1 MSGDAVV
8 KKPPTTMS
16 GKGKKSAEE
25 TIAGFNA
32 LRTEQRQVAS
42 KIFELENDLNEHRV
56 VIETLKEVDGGRK
69 CYRMIGGILVE
80 GTVKEI
86 LPNLQTNSDQLKQ
99 TIDILNTKLV
109 EKGKEIVD
117 YKEKNNIQFQVPE
130 KILEEDES
138 GADGSEPS
146 NTSAI
151 DSSSKGV
158 LLSDKT

>member
-1 MSGDAVV
+1 
-8 KKPPTTMS
+8 
-16 GKGKKSAEE
+16 
-25 TIAGFNA
+25 
-32 LRTEQRQVAS
+32 
-42 KIFELENDLNEHRV
+42 V

-86 LPNLQTNSDQLKQ
+86 LPNIITNSEQLKQ
-99 TIDILNTKLV
+99 TVENLNTKLV
-109 EKGKEIVD
+109 EKGHEILE

-138 GADGSEPS
+138 GADSSEPS
-146 NTSAI
+146 KTPAI
-151 DSSSKGV
+151 DSSSGKGV